1 MNPDSCRPEMDSRV
15 CSALGPKHPGIADTQ
30 MLRVIHR
37 LKVWLT
43 QTENWIFNQIKY
55 LSGDIECH
63 VLCERTRNLDKFD
76 FPRINTFY
84 QGKSAFSCYWA
95 RAISILGVNPYT
107 GFFLSSAKNARAEIL
122 HSHFGNVGWEDINL
136 AKLAGT
142 RHLVTFYGLD
152 VNYLPTH
159 KPIWRKRY
167 QALFSSCDIVLCEGS
182 HMASCIELLGCPSN
196 KLKVQHLGIEV
207 EAIPFRPR
215 CYSYPEPLKVLIAA
229 RFTEKKGIPYA
240 IEALGKIQK
249 DFPVLLTIIG
259 DAERCYEGQAEKR
272 KIMLALERAN
282 LIGKANLLG
291 YQPYNRLLFE
301 AYKHHLFLSPSVTA
315 KSGDTEGGAP
325 ISIIEMLASGMPV
338 VSTLHCDIPEV
349 LNYGEGDWLAQE
361 RDVDGLVKIIQKWM
375 ENPSNWLRLLTHAR
389 KHIEKEYSAVEQGK
403 KLSNLYKLLC
413 S

>member
-1 MNPDSCRPEMDSRV
+1 
-15 CSALGPKHPGIADTQ
+15 
-30 MLRVIHR
+30 MLKIIHR
-37 LKVWLT
+37 LNVWLT

-55 LSGDIECH
+55 LTDDIECH
-63 VLCERTRNLDKFD
+63 VLCERTENLDKFD
-76 FPRINTFY
+76 FPRIMAFY
-84 QGKSAFSCYWA
+84 QDDSVFKHYWV
-95 RAISILGVNPYT
+95 RALRLIGVNRT
-107 GFFLSSAKNARAEIL
+107 MKFFISSANQIRAEIV
-122 HSHFGNVGWEDINL
+122 HSHFGNVGWQDINL
-136 AKLAGT
+136 AKRAGT
-142 RHLVTFYGLD
+142 RHVITFYGLD

-167 QALFSSCDIVLCEGS
+167 QALFCSCDIVLCEGA
-182 HMASCIELLGCPSN
+182 HMASCIERLGCPRK

-215 CYSYPEPLKVLIAA
+215 HYSYSEPLKVLIAA

-240 IEALGKIQK
+240 IEALGRMQK

-259 DAERCYEGQAEKR
+259 DAEARYEDQVEKR

-282 LIGKANLLG
+282 LVGKVNLLG
-291 YQPYNRLLFE
+291 YQPYNRLLYE
-301 AYKHHLFLSPSVTA
+301 AYKHHIFLSPSVTA

-325 ISIIEMLASGMPV
+325 ISIIEMLGSGMPV
-338 VSTLHCDIPEV
+338 VSTFHCDIPEV
-349 LNYGEGDWLAQE
+349 LNYGEGDWLAHE

-375 ENPSNWLRLLTHAR
+375 ENPSNWIEPLTHAR
-389 KHIEKEYSAVEQGK
+389 KHIEKEYSAIEQGK